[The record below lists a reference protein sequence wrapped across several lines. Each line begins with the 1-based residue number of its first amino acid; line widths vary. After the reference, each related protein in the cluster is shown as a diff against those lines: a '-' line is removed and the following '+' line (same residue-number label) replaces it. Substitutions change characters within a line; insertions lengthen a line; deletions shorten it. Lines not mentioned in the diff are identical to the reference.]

1 MRKIEKEI
9 KEVFDMV
16 EPFLNKKEKDV
27 CWILRYR
34 TTNSAEAASI
44 LGIPR
49 TTFISRKEKLYEK
62 LRKLIIEKVGFER
75 VEEINRM
82 FFRNEENG

>member
-16 EPFLNKKEKDV
+16 EPFLDKKEKDV
-27 CWILRYR
+27 FWVLRYR

>member
-27 CWILRYR
+27 YWVLRYR
-34 TTNSAEAASI
+34 TTNSTEAASI

-75 VEEINRM
+75 VEEINRK
-82 FFRNEENG
+82 FFRNEENE

>member
-9 KEVFDMV
+9 KEVFDAV
-16 EPFLNKKEKDV
+16 EPFLNKKERDV
-27 CWILRYR
+27 FWVLRYR

-62 LRKLIIEKVGFER
+62 LRKLIIEKVGINK
-75 VEEINRM
+75 VDEINKI
-82 FFRNEENG
+82 FFRNEENE

>member
-1 MRKIEKEI
+1 
-9 KEVFDMV
+9 V
-16 EPFLNKKEKDV
+16 
-27 CWILRYR
+27 LRYR
-34 TTNSAEAASI
+34 TANSAEAASI

-62 LRKLIIEKVGFER
+62 LRKLILEKVGAER

-82 FFRNEENG
+82 FFRNEENE

>member
-27 CWILRYR
+27 FWVLRYR

-75 VEEINRM
+75 VEEINRK
-82 FFRNEENG
+82 FFRNEENE